1 MKKAITHLSSVYS
14 CQLETMKKAEKLGM
28 GGQKDLYKPEG
39 LCDLLE
45 LVNHLHLIRK
55 LSVPSKSVNVLT
67 SGVFV
72 CLFVCFM
79 AVQGTLIPREMLH
92 KQKFS
97 LSDEF
102 AKCYILLEFHH
113 AQESSGRFVYEYRH
127 SLNPVFP
134 RVTWLLNHIPPKT
147 F

>member
-67 SGVFV
+67 SGLFV
-72 CLFVCFM
+72 CLFVLWHSREHSSPERCFTNRNFLYQM
-79 AVQGTLIPREMLH
+79 
-92 KQKFS
+92 S
-97 LSDEF
+97 LQNAIYS
-102 AKCYILLEFHH
+102 
-113 AQESSGRFVYEYRH
+113 
-127 SLNPVFP
+127 
-134 RVTWLLNHIPPKT
+134 
-147 F
+147 